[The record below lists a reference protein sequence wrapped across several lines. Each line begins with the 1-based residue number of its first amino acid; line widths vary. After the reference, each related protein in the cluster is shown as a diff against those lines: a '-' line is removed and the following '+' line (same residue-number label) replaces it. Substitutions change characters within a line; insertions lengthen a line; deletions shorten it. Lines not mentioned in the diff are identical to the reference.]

1 MGKVK
6 TEHIKRVAK
15 ELMTR
20 FPDKFSGNFDEN
32 KRSVNELTKGATTK
46 IRNQIAGYISSTC
59 SKAEAEATGETLE
72 EEIEA

>member
-1 MGKVK
+1 M
-6 TEHIKRVAK
+6 A
-15 ELMTR
+15 R
-20 FPDKFSGNFDEN
+20 FPEKFSGNFDEN
-32 KRSVNELTKGATTK
+32 KLLVETLTTGTTTR